1 MTTEINGQEHVVFQ
15 EEVVGSYQNVC
26 PLGIGRFDE
35 SKEFD
40 SKPFLKLSLKDI
52 ESLNGGKIETADGE
66 FQVGELDPCLFDE
79 KQEKS
84 NKGRSFHS
92 HICVGGCPWKGQA

>member
-40 SKPFLKLSLKDI
+40 SKPFLKLSLKDRI
-52 ESLNGGKIETADGE
+52 LEWAKDGNRRWAVLSRGIRSLL
-66 FQVGELDPCLFDE
+66 V
-79 KQEKS
+79 
-84 NKGRSFHS
+84 
-92 HICVGGCPWKGQA
+92 